1 METGRA
7 APLWAVL
14 VGVVIAAVVVG
25 YLIGHE
31 NPDPRAQAR
40 ADAEAYRALLE
51 ETGLVEPAEGGR

>member
-14 VGVVIAAVVVG
+14 VGVVIAAVVGG
-25 YLIGHE
+25 YLLGRS

-40 ADAEAYRALLE
+40 ADAERYFAGLEDAGLL
-51 ETGLVEPAEGGR
+51 GQLEGGR